1 MKKIKYFFIR
11 QYAKII
17 RFLISLS
24 VISVFIFGSFSVSAA
39 ESYYFY
45 FSQPQVTDTSCYF
58 EIVRSDG
65 YCCVVYGFAGS
76 TPQDFVATLSNGR
89 IYFEAV
95 GVDGEYQSFYLL
107 DRWTGGTLLP
117 RNNGLYYFDLAGF
130 GVGAIYA
137 HNAYY
142 KGFSSPTIDR
152 VFLYGQDLQVN
163 DNFTA
168 VISLLNQLK
177 SSGAT
182 AAQLQQVITSIGNL
196 DNHTNGNL
204 KLILEAIKNQ
214 TTTQNAKLDEILQ
227 AIRDN
232 KSSAENNEYTSPDTS
247 NASQYESAESQLM
260 DTTASGRSSAVDT
273 MKGIGGILDNHV
285 GKSLLATS
293 KLMSEF
299 LGIGWLG
306 DIVRFAL
313 VCGLFAF
320 VLGISVMIIGTF
332 GNWHVASRRA
342 DVDYNSHRKRLGK

>member
-24 VISVFIFGSFSVSAA
+24 AVSALVVAMSFSASAA
-39 ESYYFY
+39 ESYYFF

-65 YCCVVYGFAGS
+65 YCCVVYGFTGS
-76 TPQDFVATLSNGR
+76 TPREFIATLSNGR
-89 IYFEAV
+89 IYFDAE
-95 GVDGEYQSFYLL
+95 GIDESYKGFYIL

-117 RNNGLYYFDLAGF
+117 RNNGLYYLDLSGF

-137 HNAYY
+137 HNAYC
-142 KGFSSPTIDR
+142 KGFSAPTMDR

-163 DNFTA
+163 DNFSV

-182 AAQLQQVITSIGNL
+182 ATQIQQVITSIGNL

-227 AIRDN
+227 AIKDN
-232 KSSAENNEYTSPDTS
+232 KSSAEKNEYSGVTADQKKAQSDLDASEKKISDDTAGARASTINIFKNFSVVGDISKGLLSVTNLFNDLCFRFSP
-247 NASQYESAESQLM
+247 SAGL
-260 DTTASGRSSAVDT
+260 
-273 MKGIGGILDNHV
+273 LNF
-285 GKSLLATS
+285 SLA
-293 KLMSEF
+293 
-299 LGIGWLG
+299 LGIGAFLLG
-306 DIVRFAL
+306 VSAYL
-313 VCGLFAF
+313 
-320 VLGISVMIIGTF
+320 ISKV
-332 GNWHVASRRA
+332 V
-342 DVDYNSHRKRLGK
+342 HRGGK

>member
-11 QYAKII
+11 QYSKII

-24 VISVFIFGSFSVSAA
+24 AVSALVVSMSFSASAA
-39 ESYYFY
+39 ESYYFS

-76 TPQDFVATLSNGR
+76 TPREFVATLSNGR
-89 IYFEAV
+89 IYFDAE
-95 GVDGEYQSFYLL
+95 GVDEAYKGFYLL

-117 RNNGLYYFDLAGF
+117 RNNGLYYFDLSGF

-137 HNAYY
+137 HNAYC
-142 KGFSSPTIDR
+142 KGFSAPTLNR
-152 VFLYGQDLQVN
+152 VFLYGQDMQVN

-182 AAQLQQVITSIGNL
+182 AAQIQQVITSIGNL
-196 DNHTNGNL
+196 DNHINGNL

-232 KSSAENNEYTSPDTS
+232 KSSAEKEQYTGATDEQKKAQSDLDAADKKISEDT
-247 NASQYESAESQLM
+247 AEARNSTINIFKNFTLPGDIM
-260 DTTASGRSSAVDT
+260 KGLLCVTNIFNSLCAGLPFAPIVLNFSLAIGAAAFLLGLTAIFVRFGRS
-273 MKGIGGILDNHV
+273 
-285 GKSLLATS
+285 
-293 KLMSEF
+293 
-299 LGIGWLG
+299 
-306 DIVRFAL
+306 
-313 VCGLFAF
+313 
-320 VLGISVMIIGTF
+320 
-332 GNWHVASRRA
+332 
-342 DVDYNSHRKRLGK
+342 RK

>member
-17 RFLISLS
+17 RFLITFSS
-24 VISVFIFGSFSVSAA
+24 VIALIFVQAFTSSAA

-76 TPQDFVATLSNGR
+76 TPREFIATLSNGR
-89 IYFEAV
+89 IYFDAEGIDEAYK
-95 GVDGEYQSFYLL
+95 GFYLL
-107 DRWTGGTLLP
+107 DRWTGGSLLP

-137 HNAYY
+137 HNAYC
-142 KGFSSPTIDR
+142 KGFSAPTTNR
-152 VFLYGQDLQVN
+152 TFLYGQDLQVN
-163 DNFTA
+163 DNFTV

-182 AAQLQQVITSIGNL
+182 AAQIQQVITSIGNL

-227 AIRDN
+227 AIKDN
-232 KSSAENNEYTSPDTS
+232 KSSAEKNEYSGATADQKKAQSDLDSADKKITEDT
-247 NASQYESAESQLM
+247 AEARSSTINIFKNFTLPG
-260 DTTASGRSSAVDT
+260 DILKGLLCVTNIFNSLCAGLPFAPIILNFSLAIGAAAFLLGLTAIFVRFGRS
-273 MKGIGGILDNHV
+273 
-285 GKSLLATS
+285 
-293 KLMSEF
+293 
-299 LGIGWLG
+299 
-306 DIVRFAL
+306 
-313 VCGLFAF
+313 
-320 VLGISVMIIGTF
+320 
-332 GNWHVASRRA
+332 
-342 DVDYNSHRKRLGK
+342 RK

>member
-11 QYAKII
+11 QYSKII

-24 VISVFIFGSFSVSAA
+24 AVSALVVAMSFSASAA
-39 ESYYFY
+39 ESYYFS

-76 TPQDFVATLSNGR
+76 TPREFIATLSNGR
-89 IYFEAV
+89 IYFDAE
-95 GVDGEYQSFYLL
+95 GVDEAYKGFYLL

-117 RNNGLYYFDLAGF
+117 RNNGLYYFDLSGF

-137 HNAYY
+137 HNAYC
-142 KGFSSPTIDR
+142 KGFSAPTLNR
-152 VFLYGQDLQVN
+152 VFLYGQDMQVN

-182 AAQLQQVITSIGNL
+182 AAQIQQVITSIGNL
-196 DNHTNGNL
+196 DNHINGNL

-232 KSSAENNEYTSPDTS
+232 KSSAEKEQYTGATDEQKKAQSDLDTADKKIS
-247 NASQYESAESQLM
+247 DDTAEARASTINIFKNFTLPGDIMKGLLCVTNIFNSLCAGVPFAPIVLNFSLAIGAAAFLLGL
-260 DTTASGRSSAVDT
+260 TAIFVRFGRS
-273 MKGIGGILDNHV
+273 
-285 GKSLLATS
+285 
-293 KLMSEF
+293 
-299 LGIGWLG
+299 
-306 DIVRFAL
+306 
-313 VCGLFAF
+313 
-320 VLGISVMIIGTF
+320 
-332 GNWHVASRRA
+332 
-342 DVDYNSHRKRLGK
+342 RK

>member
-11 QYAKII
+11 QYSKII

-24 VISVFIFGSFSVSAA
+24 AVSALVVAMSFSASAA
-39 ESYYFY
+39 ETYYFS

-76 TPQDFVATLSNGR
+76 TPREFIATLSNGR
-89 IYFEAV
+89 IYFDAE
-95 GVDGEYQSFYLL
+95 GIDESYKGFYIL

-117 RNNGLYYFDLAGF
+117 RNNGLYYLDLSGF

-137 HNAYY
+137 HNAYCN
-142 KGFSSPTIDR
+142 GFSAPTVDR

-163 DNFTA
+163 DNFTV

-182 AAQLQQVITSIGNL
+182 AAQIQQVITSIGNL

-227 AIRDN
+227 AIKDN
-232 KSSAENNEYTSPDTS
+232 KSSAEKEQYSGATDEQKKAQSDLDAADKKITEDTAEAR
-247 NASQYESAESQLM
+247 ASTINLFKNFTLPGDIMKGLLCVTNIFNSLCAGLPFAPIVLNFSLAVGAAAFLLGL
-260 DTTASGRSSAVDT
+260 TAVFVRFGRS
-273 MKGIGGILDNHV
+273 
-285 GKSLLATS
+285 
-293 KLMSEF
+293 
-299 LGIGWLG
+299 
-306 DIVRFAL
+306 
-313 VCGLFAF
+313 
-320 VLGISVMIIGTF
+320 
-332 GNWHVASRRA
+332 
-342 DVDYNSHRKRLGK
+342 RK